1 MEKVGNMHKH
11 MRSLG
16 REREA
21 INKQKLT
28 ENART
33 VLGKKNMISERKHSF
48 DDIVSWT
55 QERKVNLVMGEK
67 SPN

>member
-1 MEKVGNMHKH
+1 MHKH

-28 ENART
+28 KNART
-33 VLGKKNMISERKHSF
+33 VLEKKNMISERKHSLM
-48 DDIVSWT
+48 ILSSGP
-55 QERKVNLVMGEK
+55 RRGK
-67 SPN
+67 